1 MTSPRF
7 TSFDDAWRWF
17 VAGGALAPIAERIEG
32 FTAGRAQ
39 LLSFRVPV
47 TEPDVLDAIA
57 DVQDALADIDGVLA
71 EPPER
76 LHISIYV
83 PGFQVIETRHPD
95 EVLRQDVGRIAERA
109 AKIIKATP
117 AIELQIGPIA
127 VFPDALMLEVH
138 DGGHLAELYA
148 KLAHAHHGV
157 GAALRV
163 DDFLPHITIATFGD
177 PAVATVLR
185 ERLPAMRE
193 QPSIAMSASRVE
205 LSRIWFTGVDPQTE
219 IEIDTVRTY
228 TLRR

>member
-1 MTSPRF
+1 M
-7 TSFDDAWRWF
+7 
-17 VAGGALAPIAERIEG
+17 PIAERIEG

-117 AIELQIGPIA
+117 AIEAQIGPVA

-138 DGGHLAELYA
+138 DGGMLAALYA
-148 KLAHAHHGV
+148 KLAHAHHGP

-163 DDFLPHITIATFGD
+163 DDFLPHVTVATFADASVGD
-177 PAVATVLR
+177 VLR
-185 ERLPAMRE
+185 ERLPALRE
-193 QPSIAMSASRVE
+193 TPPVAMSVRRVE
-205 LSRIWFTGVDPQTE
+205 LSRIWFTGIEPLAE
-219 IEIDTVRTY
+219 IEIDTVRSY
-228 TLRR
+228 VLRR

>member
-17 VAGGALAPIAERIEG
+17 AGGGALIPISDRIESV
-32 FTAGRAQ
+32 TAGRAQ
-39 LLSFRVPV
+39 LLAFQVPV

-57 DVQDALADIDGVLA
+57 DTQDALADIDGVLA

-83 PGFQVIETRHPD
+83 PGFQVIEARRPD

-109 AKIIKATP
+109 AKIVKATP
-117 AIELQIGPIA
+117 AIELAIGPVG

-138 DGGHLAELYA
+138 DGGMLAELYA
-148 KLAHAHHGV
+148 KLAHAHHGA

-163 DDFLPHITIATFGD
+163 DDFLPHVTIATFADASVGD
-177 PAVATVLR
+177 VLR
-185 ERLPAMRE
+185 ERLPGMRE
-193 QPSIAMSASRVE
+193 TPPVAMSVRRVE
-205 LSRIWFTGVDPQTE
+205 LSRIWFTGIDPLSQ